1 MQPKAAR
8 NISIEALRLFA
19 VAGIAIFHTF
29 QWTFQAVC
37 TSLPEYAPLAV
48 FPYSGALG
56 FINLLGCW
64 ANEVFFMISGYFLI
78 ASAARAWSDGAT
90 WTSQLQRT
98 MQRLSKVILPTAFYC
113 LASLAWST
121 AVSPI
126 PGVSFHTHYWYML
139 GLEFIWVYAATVFMA
154 PLFGLAKNRLGKKSH
169 TAAAVVAVGVLVF
182 IANGY
187 LAAQSS
193 VNSGEFSW
201 LQKVMSAITYVV
213 AFLMGGLLRDYT
225 GTTNPHKARTVAKRS
240 LASVLIIAIGLEA
253 ALSATGNLSAM
264 AMLSYKST
272 SVVSFALAAT
282 SLFFAATRDNK
293 SSNPRAANVIVTLS
307 TATLGFY
314 VMQSL
319 TSSLWRPVFNTLLA
333 NILVSQ
339 NSPAAICI
347 VTGTVIS
354 IVFALTLLIID
365 AARSLIAR
373 RLKRQ

>member
-1 MQPKAAR
+1 
-8 NISIEALRLFA
+8 
-19 VAGIAIFHTF
+19 
-29 QWTFQAVC
+29 
-37 TSLPEYAPLAV
+37 
-48 FPYSGALG
+48 
-56 FINLLGCW
+56 
-64 ANEVFFMISGYFLI
+64 
-78 ASAARAWSDGAT
+78 
-90 WTSQLQRT
+90 
-98 MQRLSKVILPTAFYC
+98 
-113 LASLAWST
+113 
-121 AVSPI
+121 
-126 PGVSFHTHYWYML
+126 
-139 GLEFIWVYAATVFMA
+139 MA
-154 PLFGLAKNRLGKKSH
+154 PLFGLAKNRLGKKSY
-169 TAAAVVAVGVLVF
+169 TAAVVAVGVLVF

-201 LQKVMSAITYVV
+201 LQKIMSAVTYVV

-225 GTTNPHKARTVAKRS
+225 GTTTPRKARTVAKRLLS
-240 LASVLIIAIGLEA
+240 AAFIITIALEV

-272 SVVSFALAAT
+272 SIVSFTLAAT
-282 SLFFAATRDNK
+282 SLLFSATRDNK
-293 SSNPRAANVIVTLS
+293 SNHPRVTNVIVTLS

-354 IVFALTLLIID
+354 IVFALALLIID